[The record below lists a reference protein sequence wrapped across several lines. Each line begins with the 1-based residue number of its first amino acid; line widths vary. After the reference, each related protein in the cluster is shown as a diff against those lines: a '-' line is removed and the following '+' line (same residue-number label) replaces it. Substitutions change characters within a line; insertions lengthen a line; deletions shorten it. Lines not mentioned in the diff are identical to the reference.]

1 MELIRVLCWDQFES
15 QCTCFSSFLLL
26 LCNIGESVADNTKCL
41 QVIVVVNW
49 CYINK
54 TEEN

>member
-41 QVIVVVNW
+41 EVIVVVNW